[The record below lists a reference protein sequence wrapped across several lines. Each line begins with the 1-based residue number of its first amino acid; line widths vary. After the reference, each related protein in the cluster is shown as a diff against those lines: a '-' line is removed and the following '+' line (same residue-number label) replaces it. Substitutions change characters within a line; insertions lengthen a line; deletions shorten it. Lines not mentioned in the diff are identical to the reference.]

1 MDLQRNLIFMAFLL
15 ISVKICQIW
24 YVEHPHT
31 QPQWKNNKN
40 IQITHH
46 LDPPE
51 KIITVQTDVLELS
64 ISLKGG
70 NVIQAKLLG
79 FPESSVIKNPL
90 KLLDTTSTFLYQ
102 AHSKLLVAV
111 KYPNSFQNLVID
123 QNNALYKTTSNH
135 FVLKPGQNTIQIPL
149 IWENK
154 GILYKKIFVLH
165 RQQYSIDIDYL
176 VTNNSNASIEVS
188 LIGKLKQ
195 SIQLPQSLKHH
206 SHWNIQTYRGV
217 AYSTDK
223 AKYVKYKFNKI
234 SNNTN
239 LDIRTYKGWIAML
252 QQYFITAWIPHT
264 RGINKFYTVKEKD
277 NIVSVGSKST
287 PITIHPNQKELL
299 SATLWVGPGLQ
310 DQMALVAPYLD
321 LTVDYGWLW
330 FISQPLFKLLKL
342 IHKIIGN
349 WGFAIILIT
358 CIVRVIMYPVTK
370 AQYTSM
376 VKMRLLQPRIQEI
389 RDRIG
394 NDKYRLSQ
402 EIMALYK
409 SEKVNPLGGCLPLM
423 MQMPIFLALYNM
435 LINSVELRQAP
446 FILWIH
452 DLSAHDPYYILPIGM
467 GITMYFLQK
476 MSPNTI
482 TDPKQQKIL
491 TYIPIIFSI
500 FFFWF
505 PSGLVLYY
513 IVSNLL
519 TILQQIRISY
529 SINQKQDRMPNNKEI
544 HINN

>member
-1 MDLQRNLIFMAFLL
+1 MDLQRNLIFMVFLL
-15 ISVKICQIW
+15 ISFKIWQIW
-24 YVEHPHT
+24 HVEYAHT
-31 QPQWKNNKN
+31 QLQLQNHQN

-46 LDPPE
+46 LDPPD

-64 ISLKGG
+64 ISPKGG

-79 FPESSVIKNPL
+79 FPESLVIKNPL

-111 KYPNSFQNLVID
+111 KHPNSFYKNLVID

-135 FVLKPGQNTIQIPL
+135 FFLKPGQQTIQIPL
-149 IWENK
+149 IWENQ
-154 GILYKKIFVLH
+154 GIIYKKIFVLH

-195 SIQLPQSLKHH
+195 SIQLPQSTKNKGN
-206 SHWNIQTYRGV
+206 WNIQTYRGV

-223 AKYVKYKFNKI
+223 DKYVKYKFNKI
-234 SNNTN
+234 SNHTN
-239 LDIRTYKGWIAML
+239 LDIRTSQGWIAML

-264 RGINKFYTVKEKD
+264 RGVNKFYTEKEKG
-277 NIVSVGSKST
+277 NIVSVGYQST

-310 DQMALVAPYLD
+310 DQMSLVAPYLD
-321 LTVDYGWLW
+321 LTVDYGLLW
-330 FISQPLFKLLKL
+330 FISQPLFKLLKF

-349 WGFAIILIT
+349 WGFSIILIT
-358 CIVRVIMYPVTK
+358 FIVRVLMYPVTK

-389 RDRIG
+389 QDRVG
-394 NDKYRLSQ
+394 DDKYRLSQ
-402 EIMALYK
+402 EIMALYQ

-423 MQMPIFLALYNM
+423 IQMPIFLALYYM

-452 DLSAHDPYYILPIGM
+452 DLSAHDPYYILPVGM

-476 MSPNTI
+476 MSPNTM
-482 TDPKQQKIL
+482 TDPSQQKIL
-491 TYIPIIFSI
+491 TYMPIIFSI

-519 TILQQIRISY
+519 AILQQILISY
-529 SINQKQDRMPNNKEI
+529 SINQKKDRMPNNKE
-544 HINN
+544 NTYK

>member
-1 MDLQRNLIFMAFLL
+1 MDLQRNLVFMAFLL
-15 ISVKICQIW
+15 ISFKIWQIW
-24 YVEHPHT
+24 HVEYAHT
-31 QPQWKNNKN
+31 QLQWENNQN
-40 IQITHH
+40 LQITHH
-46 LDPPE
+46 IEPPE
-51 KIITVQTDVLELS
+51 KIITVKTDVLELS
-64 ISLKGG
+64 ISPKGG

-111 KYPNSFQNLVID
+111 KQRNSLSKNLFID
-123 QNNALYKTTSNH
+123 QNNALYKSPSNH
-135 FVLKPGQNTIQIPL
+135 FVLKPGQQTIQIPL
-149 IWENK
+149 SWENQ
-154 GILYKKIFVLH
+154 GIIYKKIFVLH
-165 RQQYSIDIDYL
+165 RNNYSIDINYL
-176 VTNNSNASIEVS
+176 VTNNSNDSIEVS
-188 LIGKLKQ
+188 LIGQLKQ
-195 SIQLPQSLKHH
+195 SIQLPPLPKNHGNL
-206 SHWNIQTYRGV
+206 NIQTYRGV

-223 AKYVKYKFNKI
+223 EKYVKYKFKKI

-239 LDIRTYKGWIAML
+239 LDIRTCRGWIAML

-264 RGINKFYTVKEKD
+264 KGVNKFYTEKEKG
-277 NIVSVGSKST
+277 NIVSVGYQAT
-287 PITIHPNQKELL
+287 PITIHPHQKELL

-310 DQMALVAPYLD
+310 DQMSLVAPYLD
-321 LTVDYGWLW
+321 LTVDYGLLW
-330 FISQPLFKLLKL
+330 FISQPLFKLLKF

-349 WGFAIILIT
+349 WGFSIILIT
-358 CIVRVIMYPVTK
+358 FIVRVIMYPVTK

-376 VKMRLLQPRIQEI
+376 VKMRLLQPKIQEI

-394 NDKYRLSQ
+394 DDNKYRLSQ
-402 EIMALYK
+402 EIMALYQ

-423 MQMPIFLALYNM
+423 IQMPIFLALYYM

-452 DLSAHDPYYILPIGM
+452 DLSAHDPYYILPLGM

-476 MSPNTI
+476 MSPNTM
-482 TDPKQQKIL
+482 TDPNQQKIL
-491 TYIPIIFSI
+491 TYMPIIFSI

-519 TILQQIRISY
+519 AILQQILISY
-529 SINQKQDRMPNNKEI
+529 SIHHKQYRRPNNKE
-544 HINN
+544 NA